1 MLGKFLTFAILLG
14 LSISFMNTANSTEAK
29 DGKTIFEEAKC
40 ATCHSIDSQGVETR
54 KKTPKTVDLSKLH
67 GDHDA
72 AFWMGYLKKDENLN
86 DKKHP
91 IAFKG
96 DDADLEIMIN
106 WLIANSNAASAE

>member
-1 MLGKFLTFAILLG
+1 MLGKFLTFALLLG

-29 DGKTIFEEAKC
+29 DGKTIFEESKC
-40 ATCHSIDSQGVETR
+40 TTCHSIDSQGVETR
-54 KKTPKTVDLSKLH
+54 KKTPKTVDLSKLE

-72 AFWMGYLKKDENLN
+72 AFWMGYLKKDQTLN

-96 DDADLEIMIN
+96 DDAEFEILIN
-106 WLIANSNAASAE
+106 WLVANSAAAATE